1 MRRPVVRLRLLFLA
15 AAGLILLS
23 GPVAT
28 PQSPDSS
35 VRERQTTSRRRVFVH
50 STSLLV
56 GNGVVE
62 DKLLKQREF
71 KQLGFVITRDVSDA
85 DLVLELRHDVLTKY
99 VFTVVDAKN
108 RTVLAAG
115 KLSSIGGT
123 VAEKVAKRF
132 IKEMTRAGMT

>member
-1 MRRPVVRLRLLFLA
+1 VALVTT
-15 AAGLILLS
+15 GSILVS
-23 GPVAT
+23 APGAT
-28 PQSPDSS
+28 PQGFDSS
-35 VRERQTTSRRRVFVH
+35 VRERRSTSTRRVFVH

-56 GNGVVE
+56 GKAVVE

-99 VFTVVDAKN
+99 VFSVVDART
-108 RTVLAAG
+108 RTVLAGG

-123 VAEKVAKRF
+123 VAEKVARRF
-132 IKEMTRAGMT
+132 IKEMMRPDAP